1 MYIYSISGYLLEK
14 IDLYDW
20 SQLQKKWSR
29 GLKTLEKIFLKN
41 IFFHHSE
48 KKLGV
53 AYRSQAVLLSF
64 GGNLRGDFPKF
75 SQIDLELI
83 SRTFSARF
91 HWRIIISI
99 IYVDIFYRYIMQYSI
114 SLMWFVIFL
123 TNSPCLIVEKNLVY
137 IFFHNWYRHL
147 FSHFNLYNMQH
158 KFQFYE

>member
-1 MYIYSISGYLLEK
+1 MTDHNYRKNDREDLKHFSIFSF
-14 IDLYDW
+14 II
-20 SQLQKKWSR
+20 
-29 GLKTLEKIFLKN
+29 LK
-41 IFFHHSE
+41 

>member
-1 MYIYSISGYLLEK
+1 MTDHNYRKNDREDLKHFSIFSF
-14 IDLYDW
+14 II
-20 SQLQKKWSR
+20 
-29 GLKTLEKIFLKN
+29 LK
-41 IFFHHSE
+41 

-137 IFFHNWYRHL
+137 IFFITDTVIYLVILIYITCNIN
-147 FSHFNLYNMQH
+147 FSSMNNICKLLILL
-158 KFQFYE
+158 